1 MKKLSILMLTVTA
14 LFFSFQSEAQII
26 PLDSLRDGT
35 LIATSKT
42 FTLLHDVSKEIHPDY
57 LDTIGCTMLVTN
69 DLQLAAFSIIG
80 YEVRKCHPYY
90 GGWVNSMDHRGAWL
104 IDYSLKYEISPLPS
118 IRQKAK
124 KL

>member
-1 MKKLSILMLTVTA
+1 MKKHILLLLTVTV
-14 LFFSFQSEAQII
+14 LLFSFKSEAQIT
-26 PLDSLRDGT
+26 PLDSLPNGAVLTT
-35 LIATSKT
+35 LDT
-42 FTLLHDVSKEIHPDY
+42 FILWHDVSKEIHPDY

-69 DLQLAAFSIIG
+69 DLQLAAFSIKG

-90 GGWVNSMDHRGAWL
+90 SSWVNSMDHRGAWL